1 MKRIAL
7 LLALVLMLCS
17 CAETPPPA
25 TTAPPLPTEPVE
37 TTAPVETTVPPET
50 TAPTVS
56 DPFAEYYAL
65 LEYTHPET
73 NWFWCALGCTFADPS
88 EIDLE
93 YLFYS
98 GFRLG
103 SWDLLSPESEQALI
117 DLGFWR
123 ELDIQPMPVDQIEQV
138 LQETFGISLSDCTIP
153 EGWIYVEKEDMFC
166 SNHNDAYGI
175 TDFTITA
182 VNEHT
187 DGLVELHYLLPS
199 YYDTR
204 TGEFL
209 DNMNM
214 ILSFRKQEDGS
225 ILILSNVRETTVIT
239 DFAPYEAL
247 ISFSAQPNW
256 LARSLGCLYES
267 PSEIDM
273 NYMFYLGV
281 DHPGSWGDISEK
293 SRQTLLEQGFIEEMD
308 LQIMPA
314 EILEEA
320 LMSTFGINLMYVEM
334 PEEWGYIVSE
344 DAFCSNHSDA
354 FFPGVPTITAV
365 EDDGKY
371 ITIHYTIDSYWIT
384 ATGEFMDT
392 APLVLSLVR
401 NEDGTIHAVSNL
413 LES

>member
-1 MKRIAL
+1 MKRVAL
-7 LLALVLMLCS
+7 LLALVLMLCA
-17 CAETPPPA
+17 CAKTPPPA

-56 DPFAEYYAL
+56 DPFVEYYAL
-65 LEYTHPET
+65 LEYTWPDT
-73 NWFWCALGCTFADPS
+73 NWLHNAMGCIFESPD

-93 YLFYS
+93 YLFYA

-103 SWDLLSPESEQALI
+103 SWDLLSPESEAQLI
-117 DLGFWR
+117 EQGFWR
-123 ELDIQPMPVDQIEQV
+123 EMDIQPMPVEQLEQV
-138 LQETFGISLSDCTIP
+138 LQDNFGTSLSDCTIP
-153 EGWIYVEKEDMFC
+153 EGWIYVEKEDMYC

-187 DGLVELHYLLPS
+187 DGLVELHYRLPS

-225 ILILSNVRETTVIT
+225 IRILSNVRETTVIT

-256 LARSLGCLYES
+256 LARALGCLFES
-267 PSEIDM
+267 PTEIDL

-281 DHPGSWGDISEK
+281 DHPGSWDDLSTDSK
-293 SRQTLLEQGFIEEMD
+293 KALVLSGFLEEMD
-308 LQIMPA
+308 LQLMPA
-314 EILEEA
+314 SKLEAA
-320 LMSTFGINLMYVEM
+320 LRETFGIGLSDVTIPDQWCYVK
-334 PEEWGYIVSE
+334 
-344 DAFCSNHSDA
+344 DADLYCSNHNDA
-354 FFPGVPTITAV
+354 FFPGIPTITAV
-365 EDDGKY
+365 EDDGHF
-371 ITIHYTIDSYWIT
+371 ITIHYNIEDYWIT
-384 ATGEFMDT
+384 ATGEFLDT

>member
-25 TTAPPLPTEPVE
+25 TTAPPLPTDPVE

-65 LEYTHPET
+65 LEYTWPDT
-73 NWFWCALGCTFADPS
+73 NWLHNAMGCIFESPA

-93 YLFYS
+93 YLFYA

-103 SWDLLSPESEQALI
+103 SWDLLSPESEAQLI
-117 DLGFWR
+117 EQGFWR
-123 ELDIQPMPVDQIEQV
+123 EMDIQPMPVDQLEQV
-138 LQETFGISLSDCTIP
+138 LQNNFGISLSDCTIP
-153 EGWIYVEKEDMFC
+153 EGWAYVEKEDMYC
-166 SNHNDAYGI
+166 SNHN
-175 TDFTITA
+175 
-182 VNEHT
+182 
-187 DGLVELHYLLPS
+187 
-199 YYDTR
+199 
-204 TGEFL
+204 
-209 DNMNM
+209 
-214 ILSFRKQEDGS
+214 
-225 ILILSNVRETTVIT
+225 
-239 DFAPYEAL
+239 
-247 ISFSAQPNW
+247 
-256 LARSLGCLYES
+256 
-267 PSEIDM
+267 
-273 NYMFYLGV
+273 
-281 DHPGSWGDISEK
+281 
-293 SRQTLLEQGFIEEMD
+293 
-308 LQIMPA
+308 
-314 EILEEA
+314 
-320 LMSTFGINLMYVEM
+320 
-334 PEEWGYIVSE
+334 
-344 DAFCSNHSDA
+344 DA

-365 EDDGKY
+365 EDDGHF